1 MHYYR
6 AKYENGYEINVEDRL
21 AGGEEGREQ
30 RNEKRPADK
39 VNARGRVGLS
49 QEKSSCRS
57 MALHNRFYKVRLFW
71 LSFLLSP

>member
-1 MHYYR
+1 MGMKLTLKIDWR
-6 AKYENGYEINVEDRL
+6 
-21 AGGEEGREQ
+21 EGRKGAQ